1 LKKEKPCTKSRKL
14 TQNIESMKALNLFLI
29 SFIFATTVAVAQS
42 SDEIKIKQLEKH
54 WTELLDKGD
63 TTSLLKIW
71 SENYVVNNPN
81 GKIVTP
87 KEIVALMKSGH
98 KFPAVERII
107 EKITF
112 NQDIA
117 IVMGKE
123 LQQPQSMTTNHDD
136 WIPRRFTNVWIKTKE
151 GWKLAARQSTRV
163 ISQ

>member
-1 LKKEKPCTKSRKL
+1 M
-14 TQNIESMKALNLFLI
+14 TQNIRIMKVLNLFLI
-29 SFIFATTVAVAQS
+29 SFIFASAVAFGQS
-42 SDEIKIKQLEKH
+42 NDEIKIRQLEKH
-54 WTELLDKGD
+54 WTKLLDKGD

-71 SENYVVNNPN
+71 SKNYVVNNPN

-87 KEIVALMKSGH
+87 KDIIALMKSGH

-123 LQQPQSMTTNHDD
+123 TQPHY
-136 WIPRRFTNVWIKTKE
+136 
-151 GWKLAARQSTRV
+151 
-163 ISQ
+163 

>member
-1 LKKEKPCTKSRKL
+1 
-14 TQNIESMKALNLFLI
+14 MKTI
-29 SFIFATTVAVAQS
+29 SFFLLSFLLVTTLAFGQS
-42 SDEIKIKQLEKH
+42 NDEMEIRQLEKH

-63 TTSLLKIW
+63 TASLLKIW
-71 SENYVVNNPN
+71 CKNYVVNNPN

-87 KEIVALMKSGH
+87 EDIVALMESGH

-123 LQQPQSMTTNHDD
+123 LQQPANMTTNTED
-136 WIPRRFTNVWIKTKE
+136 WIPRRFTNIWIKTE
-151 GWKLAARQSTRV
+151 NGWQLAARQSSK
-163 ISQ
+163 I

>member
-1 LKKEKPCTKSRKL
+1 
-14 TQNIESMKALNLFLI
+14 MKVSNLFFI
-29 SFIFATTVAVAQS
+29 SFIFISAVAFGQS
-42 SDEIKIKQLEKH
+42 SDEMEIRQLEKH

-63 TTSLLKIW
+63 TTSLLRIW
-71 SENYVVNNPN
+71 SEKYVVNNPN

-123 LQQPQSMTTNHDD
+123 LQQPENMTPNHEN

-151 GWKLAARQSTRV
+151 GWQLAARQSTQV

>member
-1 LKKEKPCTKSRKL
+1 MRTVKL
-14 TQNIESMKALNLFLI
+14 TLLGFLFI
-29 SFIFATTVAVAQS
+29 TTLASGQS
-42 SDEIKIKQLEKH
+42 KDEVEIRRLEKH

-71 SENYVVNNPN
+71 SKEYVVNNPN

-87 KEIVALMKSGH
+87 KEIVAIMKSGH
-98 KFPAVERII
+98 VFPNVERII

-123 LQQPQSMTTNHDD
+123 LQQPANMTTNKEE
-136 WIPRRFTNVWIKTKE
+136 WIPRRFTNVWIRSEK
-151 GWKLAARQSTRV
+151 GWQLTARQS
-163 ISQ
+163 SQIVDK

>member
-1 LKKEKPCTKSRKL
+1 
-14 TQNIESMKALNLFLI
+14 MKTFSFFLV
-29 SFIFATTVAVAQS
+29 SFMLVTTLAFGQS
-42 SDEIKIKQLEKH
+42 NDEIKIRQLEKH
-54 WTELLDKGD
+54 WTKLLDKGD

-71 SENYVVNNPN
+71 SKNYVVNNPN

-87 KEIVALMKSGH
+87 KDIVALMKSGH

-123 LQQPQSMTTNHDD
+123 LQQSKNMTTNHDD
-136 WIPRRFTNVWIKTKE
+136 WIPRRFTNVWIKTE
-151 GWKLAARQSTRV
+151 NGWQLAARQSSKVCTE
-163 ISQ
+163 

>member
-1 LKKEKPCTKSRKL
+1 
-14 TQNIESMKALNLFLI
+14 MKAYKLMLI
-29 SFIFATTVAVAQS
+29 GFILGISLTFGQS
-42 SDEIKIKQLEKH
+42 NDETEIRRLEKY

-63 TTSLLKIW
+63 TTALLALW

-87 KEIVALMKSGH
+87 KNIVALMKGGH
-98 KFPAVERII
+98 VFPAVERII

-123 LQQPQSMTTNHDD
+123 LQQPASMITNHNE
-136 WIPRRFTNVWIKTKE
+136 WIPRRFTNVWIKTE
-151 GWKLAARQSTRV
+151 SGWQLAARQSSRV
-163 ISQ
+163 IPQ

>member
-1 LKKEKPCTKSRKL
+1 
-14 TQNIESMKALNLFLI
+14 MKVSNLFFI
-29 SFIFATTVAVAQS
+29 SFIFISTVAFGQS
-42 SDEIKIKQLEKH
+42 NDEMEIRQLEKH

-63 TTSLLKIW
+63 ITSLLRIW
-71 SENYVVNNPN
+71 SEKYVVNNPN

-87 KEIVALMKSGH
+87 KEIVTLMKSGH

-123 LQQPQSMTTNHDD
+123 LQQPENMTPNHDN

-151 GWKLAARQSTRV
+151 GWQLAARQSTQV

>member
-1 LKKEKPCTKSRKL
+1 
-14 TQNIESMKALNLFLI
+14 MKTLNFLLVCFLFFTAI
-29 SFIFATTVAVAQS
+29 ACGQTN
-42 SDEIKIKQLEKH
+42 DETEIRRLEKH

-71 SENYVVNNPN
+71 SKDYVVNNPN

-112 NQDIA
+112 NQNVA

-123 LQQPQSMTTNHDD
+123 
-136 WIPRRFTNVWIKTKE
+136 
-151 GWKLAARQSTRV
+151 
-163 ISQ
+163 

>member
-1 LKKEKPCTKSRKL
+1 
-14 TQNIESMKALNLFLI
+14 MKVLNLFLI
-29 SFIFATTVAVAQS
+29 CFIVANSVAFGQS
-42 SDEIKIKQLEKH
+42 SDEMEIKQLEKH

-63 TTSLLKIW
+63 TTSLLEIW

-87 KEIVALMKSGH
+87 KEIVTLMKSGH
-98 KFPAVERII
+98 KFPAVERVI

-123 LQQPQSMTTNHDD
+123 LQQPQNMTHNHDD
-136 WIPRRFTNVWIKTKE
+136 WILRRFTNVWIKTKE
-151 GWKLAARQSTRV
+151 GWKLAARQSTQV